1 MGVMAGPV
9 VAIPPVLDG
18 LGPVEVGRVVL
29 LWVMSNPDRVFAFDL
44 LPLEAADHYGVSV
57 IGSLGGRAADPV
69 VLRHVQDAR
78 GIIAR
83 AIVTVRAREDA
94 RRRELARAFAEGDG
108 ASTGGDGG
116 AAGGRVDGGVTTGTR
131 EPPRPPGGV
140 GVALPAPVSGWSFS

>member
-1 MGVMAGPV
+1 MAGPV

-29 LWVMSNPDRVFAFDL
+29 LWVMANPDRVFAFDL

-57 IGSLGGRAADPV
+57 IGGMGGRAADPV
-69 VLRHVQDAR
+69 VLRHVQDTR

-94 RRRELARAFAEGDG
+94 RRRELWRAFAEGDG

-116 AAGGRVDGGVTTGTR
+116 AAGGRGGSRVPVVK
-131 EPPRPPGGV
+131 PPSTRPPGGV
-140 GVALPAPVSGWSFS
+140 GVALPASVSGWSFS